1 MERQLKLGSLFDGS
15 GGFPLAGML
24 NGIRPVW
31 ASEIEPFP
39 MLVTTK
45 RIPQMKHLG
54 DIRKINGGEIEPV
67 DIITFGSPCQDM
79 SVAGTHEGLA
89 GQRSGLFFE
98 AVRVIREMREA
109 TDGHYPRYIVWENV
123 PGAFSSRRG
132 EDFRAV
138 LEEICSLAGEEDHL
152 PRPQAWPGAGCI
164 LGNGSSAAWRVLDAC
179 GWGVP
184 QRRRRI
190 YLVGDLGGCS
200 AGKILF
206 ESEVVSGYSAAGFS
220 AWQRT
225 ARSAQNGARETGS
238 DRLTIFSGGFRM
250 ENSMRGG
257 RTIGWQDETAPTLS
271 AAGAAGQSGVV
282 LYSVPDASVY
292 ESSKA
297 SHFTLANRDVADTL
311 YASDWKEPP
320 LINRGEYAVR
330 RLTPTECAR
339 LQGFPDWWTDDLA
352 TENPTDQDIR
362 RWKTVWDAW
371 SDTYGKRKRSEE
383 HIAKWLWQPYTDAA
397 AYKMW
402 GNGVALP
409 CAAFVLAGIVWNED
423 GRMRRENYYSGEG
436 QRGQDT

>member
-1 MERQLKLGSLFDGS
+1 
-15 GGFPLAGML
+15 
-24 NGIRPVW
+24 
-31 ASEIEPFP
+31 
-39 MLVTTK
+39 
-45 RIPQMKHLG
+45 
-54 DIRKINGGEIEPV
+54 
-67 DIITFGSPCQDM
+67 
-79 SVAGTHEGLA
+79 
-89 GQRSGLFFE
+89 
-98 AVRVIREMREA
+98 
-109 TDGHYPRYIVWENV
+109 
-123 PGAFSSRRG
+123 
-132 EDFRAV
+132 
-138 LEEICSLAGEEDHL
+138 
-152 PRPQAWPGAGCI
+152 
-164 LGNGSSAAWRVLDAC
+164 
-179 GWGVP
+179 
-184 QRRRRI
+184 
-190 YLVGDLGGCS
+190 
-200 AGKILF
+200 
-206 ESEVVSGYSAAGFS
+206 
-220 AWQRT
+220 
-225 ARSAQNGARETGS
+225 
-238 DRLTIFSGGFRM
+238 M

-282 LYSVPDASVY
+282 LYSVPDASVD

-297 SHFTLANRDVADTL
+297 SHFKLANRDVADTL